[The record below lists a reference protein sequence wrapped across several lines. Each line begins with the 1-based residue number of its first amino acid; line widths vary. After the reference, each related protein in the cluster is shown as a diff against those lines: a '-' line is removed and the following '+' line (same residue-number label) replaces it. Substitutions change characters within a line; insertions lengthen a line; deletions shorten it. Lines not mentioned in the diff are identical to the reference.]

1 MENNSN
7 SRDILWACRQGD
19 IRLVKSLIKK
29 GFNPLKKVKIDDN
42 HSVIPIHLYGESN
55 RNITES
61 KKQSDLEKIKK
72 IMIERDIVKEF
83 QRISFTE
90 ELEKLFSAPLIA

>member
-1 MENNSN
+1 MENNFN
-7 SRDILWACRQGD
+7 SRDILWACRQGN
-19 IRLVKSLIKK
+19 IRLVKFLIKK
-29 GFNPLKKVKIDDN
+29 GFDPLEKVKIDDN
-42 HSVIPIHLYGESN
+42 HYVIPIHLYGESN

-90 ELEKLFSAPLIA
+90 ELQKLFSAPLIA